1 MPALIVPID
10 VAALCVGAPDVAGE
24 DRGGKAKTLAPMADF
39 SRLPYIA
46 DGTPQN
52 KGPYISADVLVSS
65 VAMSGEVP
73 LLQGIHL
80 HWALPAGLSHG
91 IPGHDRRQVFPAVPE
106 RWLVTRI
113 VVNTPATAPPRVST
127 RSWVVESD
135 RLSMAPT
142 APLTLHQPT
151 VPVMPTTPPTP
162 GQNFRYLGQ
171 SFDLPG
177 WRETGHTVERVQP
190 PLTAVGYGEPAFAG
204 FYPNASTS
212 FGFLDPLADL
222 DHYQPATSTVS
233 YHVAGWYGDSAAD
246 PLGGGDVAPGQ
257 NRYGWTWGGTVAP
270 TATVCSGVV
279 MGITWDPTQKY
290 LDDPPQA
297 LTVAV
302 ADTGP
307 EALSALMAS
316 ALGRDQA
323 NQGDVERLLN
333 ALQFGLLSN
342 SAQVDSQPTFE
353 EAMHR
358 AGFAALD
365 GGSIWS
371 VVTAGGSSGGGE
383 VTLPDALA
391 ADLNALNVLQLEADA
406 LVREL
411 RARRQQLF
419 ADWYKY
425 LLVRYD
431 QVPGWEGLASDVQH
445 YLSAQARA
453 IDAIAGTLGSLT
465 DGIATAAAAVRAQ
478 ISPPLLLRGDTA
490 GQPYREPADP
500 VLVLSGA
507 DVTVAERHRRADV
520 ATPGADLPC
529 RLDDQAVTSV
539 TLNAGLVPGSA
550 QVTVPAAALPGLAV
564 LPGQAPAGVLQALL
578 REAILLAPSLQ
589 PVVAAACAAQDGPHN
604 PADLGFA
611 ATVSALAEA
620 ARRFVSGPAP
630 AGVAYAGTAP
640 APVLL
645 HAWTG
650 TPWLPLL
657 LQYQVDFRPLRYIAP
672 GSRDSYPPGFVGTS
686 FQLPVG
692 GVDLQYASGEPQGAQ
707 PYSGSTLLTGG
718 AAADMVGEIQRFL
731 SSTGSADPDLE
742 TVLARLQSLPLLA
755 QRLTG
760 AVQAMLMQALVL
772 QLPVA
777 DPLAPGPMAPFTGT
791 IAEAVGKE
799 NGVAPLPQESFNPLR
814 TGALSIRQLRIIDA
828 FGRFKDY
835 PDKDHHYPAPSVVLS
850 SALQPPPVLNLP
862 AGTAFLPPR
871 ITQASRLLFRWLAAS
886 DDAVETNSHPATTP
900 VIGWL
905 VPNWLDRA
913 LAIYNAAGTALG
925 ELTLS
930 ADDASALWTP
940 APGGAYPPS
949 AHIETVFAGQN
960 QHLRDFAVA
969 VYAGGHPAFLAPFF
983 AAVRDSL
990 DFTLP
995 AAFRENAETAVLA
1008 GQPLALARAGLSLEV
1023 PGGTASSQSWDSFH
1037 ARVFDHA
1044 LPDDAGLGGMQFPV
1058 RLGGPRRL
1066 DDSLIGFWMQ
1076 RGGATDWLRF
1086 YAPGATASRGGV
1098 QPPAQDTITL
1108 SPQPR
1113 SDTSVVLTLLLDPRG
1128 SVHATSGVL
1137 PAENIKIP
1145 PDHYAAS
1152 IASLSLALATHPVLS
1167 ASNTA
1172 PMSLALPKLSNGQ
1185 WSWITVGHDQWQP
1198 AATADAPS
1206 SAALDYTPQR
1216 ISEGWLVI
1224 QPGSPSTGEGNR
1236 P

>member
-10 VAALCVGAPDVAGE
+10 VAALCVGTPDVAG
-24 DRGGKAKTLAPMADF
+24 DDPGGKAKALAPMADF

-52 KGPYISADVLVSS
+52 VGPYISADILASS
-65 VAMSGEVP
+65 VAMSGDVP

-80 HWALPAGLSHG
+80 HWALPGGLSHG
-91 IPGHDRRQVFPAVPE
+91 VPGEDGRQHFPPVPE

-113 VVNTPATAPPRVST
+113 IVDTPAAAPPRVST

-135 RLSMAPT
+135 RLSMTPT
-142 APLTLHQPT
+142 APPTLHQPT
-151 VPVMPTTPPTP
+151 VPTMPTTPPTP

-177 WRETGHTVERVQP
+177 WRETGHAVERVQP

-204 FYPNASTS
+204 FYPNSSTS
-212 FGFLDPLADL
+212 FGFLDPLDDL
-222 DHYQPATSTVS
+222 THYQPATSTVS

-246 PLGGGDVAPGQ
+246 PLGGGDVKPGQ
-257 NRYGWTWGGTVAP
+257 NRYGWTWTGTVPP
-270 TATVCSGVV
+270 TATVCSGAVL
-279 MGITWDPTQKY
+279 GITWDPATPY
-290 LDDPPQA
+290 LDDPPQP
-297 LTVAV
+297 LTVAF
-302 ADTGP
+302 ADTRP

-316 ALGRDQA
+316 VLGRDLA
-323 NQGDVERLLN
+323 GAGDIERLLN
-333 ALQFGLLSN
+333 ALQFGLLSK
-342 SAQVDSQPTFE
+342 SAEVDSQPTFE

-365 GGSIWS
+365 GGSVWS
-371 VVTAGGSSGGGE
+371 VVTAGGSGGGE
-383 VTLPDALA
+383 VTLPDVLA
-391 ADLNALNVLQLEADA
+391 EDLNALNVLQLKADA
-406 LVREL
+406 LVREV

-425 LLVRYD
+425 LLVRYG
-431 QVPGWEGLASDVQH
+431 QVPGWDGKATGVQH
-445 YLSAQARA
+445 YLTAEVQA
-453 IDAIAGTLGSLT
+453 IDAIVRIGGTLDALT
-465 DGIATAAAAVRAQ
+465 GGIAAAAGAFRARLPAAL
-478 ISPPLLLRGDTA
+478 SLRGDTA
-490 GQPYREPADP
+490 APPYREPANP
-500 VLVLSGA
+500 VLVLTGA

-520 ATPGADLPC
+520 ASPGAGLTC

-539 TLNAGLVPGSA
+539 TLNAELVRGSA
-550 QVTVPAAALPGLAV
+550 QVIVRDATLPGLAALPGE
-564 LPGQAPAGVLQALL
+564 APAELLQALL
-578 REAILLAPSLQ
+578 REAILLAPPLQ
-589 PVVAAACAAQDGPHN
+589 PVVAAACAAQGGLDN
-604 PADLGFA
+604 PANLGFA
-611 ATVSALAEA
+611 ATVSALQEA
-620 ARRFVSGPAP
+620 AQRFVSGLPP

-640 APVLL
+640 DPVLL
-645 HAWTG
+645 HAWKG

-657 LQYQVDFRPLRYIAP
+657 LQYQVDFRPMRYIAP
-672 GSRDSYPPGFVGTS
+672 GSGDTYPAGFVGTS

-692 GVDLQYASGEPQGAQ
+692 GVDLEYASGEPQEAQ

-718 AAADMVGEIQRFL
+718 ATADMVGEIQRFL
-731 SSTGSADPDLE
+731 SNTGNVDPDLY
-742 TVLARLQSLPLLA
+742 TALARLQSLPLLA

-777 DPLAPGPMAPFTGT
+777 DPLAPGPIAGFAAT
-791 IAEAVGKE
+791 IAKAVGKE

-814 TGALSIRQLRIIDA
+814 TGTLSIRQLRIIDA

-835 PDKDHHYPAPSVVLS
+835 PAPSVVLS
-850 SALQPPPVLNLP
+850 SALQPPAALNLP

-886 DDAVETNSHPATTP
+886 DDGVETNSHPATTP

-913 LAIYNAAGTALG
+913 LAIYNTAGTALG

-930 ADDASALWTP
+930 ADDTSVLWTP
-940 APGGAYPPS
+940 APGGAYQPS
-949 AHIETVFAGQN
+949 ARIETVFADQN
-960 QHLRDFAVA
+960 RHLRDFALA
-969 VYAGGHPAFLAPFF
+969 VYADGHAAFLAPFF
-983 AAVRDSL
+983 AVVRDSL

-995 AAFRENAETAVLA
+995 AAFRENVETAVLA

-1023 PGGTASSQSWDSFH
+1023 PAGTASSQSWDSFE
-1037 ARVFDHA
+1037 ARVFHNA
-1044 LPDDAGLGGMQFPV
+1044 PPDDAGLSGVRFPV
-1058 RLGGPRRL
+1058 RLGGPHRL
-1066 DDSLIGFWMQ
+1066 DDSLVGFWVQ
-1076 RGGATDWLRF
+1076 QDAATDWLKF
-1086 YAPGATASRGGV
+1086 YAPGTIASQGGV

-1137 PAENIKIP
+1137 PAEQIAIP
-1145 PDHYAAS
+1145 PDHYTAS

-1172 PMSLALPKLSNGQ
+1172 AMSLALPKLSSGQ
-1185 WSWITVGHDQWQP
+1185 WSWITVGHDRWQQ
-1198 AATADAPS
+1198 ATAADAPPT
-1206 SAALDYTPQR
+1206 AALDYTPQR

-1224 QPGSPSTGEGNR
+1224 QPGSTTQDRTGGGHR
-1236 P
+1236 Q